1 MNNKENINLIIRSSN
16 NNNILNFNISKNTK
30 FSTIIKN
37 ISDLLP
43 NNPSINNIILIY
55 RGRICKIDNTINNYL
70 EDNYQYDDIIVHII
84 VKNYD
89 IKLLDSFGEKNYKE
103 EKENINDNKEK
114 EEIINPKK
122 EIEIVKKEI
131 IEQSKEKEVI
141 IPKKENKKEVE
152 QKEEKT
158 NDIQNDLSQSFQIQS
173 NNEISQNLSAD
184 FSNINDVALSPN
196 SNFSPLSPQQIEFMS
211 QAISSYQ
218 QYLTQYQN
226 YLLSYYKY
234 I

>member
-37 ISDLLP
+37 ISDILP
-43 NNPSINNIILIY
+43 NNPSINNILLIY

-70 EDNYQYDDIIVHII
+70 EENYQYDDIIVHII

-89 IKLLDSFGEKNYKE
+89 IKLLDNFGEKNYKE
-103 EKENINDNKEK
+103 ENDSKEKDKEN
-114 EEIINPKK
+114 INPKK

-131 IEQSKEKEVI
+131 IDSKEKEVI
-141 IPKKENKKEVE
+141 IPKKEIKKEVE

-158 NDIQNDLSQSFQIQS
+158 NDIQNDLSSSQSSQIQS
-173 NNEISQNLSAD
+173 NNESQNLYAD

-196 SNFSPLSPQQIEFMS
+196 SNFSPLSPQQIEYLS

>member
-37 ISDLLP
+37 ISDILP
-43 NNPSINNIILIY
+43 NNPSINNILLIY

-70 EDNYQYDDIIVHII
+70 EENYQYDDIIVHII

-89 IKLLDSFGEKNYKE
+89 IKLLDNFGENNYKE
-103 EKENINDNKEK
+103 ENDSKEKDKEN
-114 EEIINPKK
+114 INPKK

-131 IEQSKEKEVI
+131 IDSKEKEVI
-141 IPKKENKKEVE
+141 IPKKEIKKEVE

-158 NDIQNDLSQSFQIQS
+158 NDIQNDLSSSQSSQIQS
-173 NNEISQNLSAD
+173 NNESQNLYAD

-196 SNFSPLSPQQIEFMS
+196 SNFSPLSPQQIEYLS